1 MYYTP
6 EYAIVSFFDTE
17 TRDWRSFRIQ
27 VYIAAPENEHD
38 TTGLP
43 SLLGRDILNRC
54 RCTLDAAESLVAL
67 EPRPNS
73 A

>member
-27 VYIAAPENEHD
+27 VYIASAENEHD
-38 TTGLP
+38 ATGLP

-54 RCTLDAAESLVAL
+54 RCTLDATDNSVTL
-67 EPRPNS
+67 EPRLG
-73 A
+73 